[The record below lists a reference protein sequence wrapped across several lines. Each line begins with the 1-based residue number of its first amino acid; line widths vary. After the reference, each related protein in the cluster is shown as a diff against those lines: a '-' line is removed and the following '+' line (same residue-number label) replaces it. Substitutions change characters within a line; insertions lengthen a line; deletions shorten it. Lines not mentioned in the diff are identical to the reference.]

1 MSSVAQ
7 TRSTR
12 REPGHD
18 EAKSEPAPA
27 RSFEEPT
34 LRDKLVSAGLWG
46 AGLSWMVP
54 NLVAQTAIFNLVPAD
69 RVNFLG
75 RLYCT
80 GQIALTG
87 SRWRAVVHP
96 GVDPERPY
104 IFAQNHTNHFDH
116 VMLYNA
122 TPHFKQG
129 LELESHFRYPV
140 YGWYMKARGTIP
152 VKKGKRG
159 QTGELLE
166 RMRREIDAGHSI
178 LAFPEGTRTRT
189 GRVRPFRK
197 GIFYLA
203 RDLGVPIVPVAVTG
217 SFDMMRPGSSIIHP
231 GNEIT
236 VYCDEPVE
244 TAGASDDD
252 VPALAERV
260 RSAMAARV
268 DAYWDARR
276 RERG

>member
-1 MSSVAQ
+1 MSSMAQ
-7 TRSTR
+7 TRSGR
-12 REPGHD
+12 GDPHAAAADEPV
-18 EAKSEPAPA
+18 PA

-34 LRDKLVSAGLWG
+34 PKDKLVSAGLWA

-54 NLVAQTAIFNLVPAD
+54 NLVAQTALFQVVPAH

-87 SRWRAVVHP
+87 NRWRAEVHP
-96 GVDPERPY
+96 DVDPDRPY

-116 VMLYNA
+116 VLLYNA

-152 VKKGKRG
+152 VRKGERG
-159 QTGELLE
+159 QTGDLLA
-166 RMRREIDAGHSI
+166 RMRREIDEGRSI

-189 GRVRPFRK
+189 GRVGPFRK

-203 RDLGVPIVPVAVTG
+203 RDLGVPVVPVAVTG
-217 SFDMMRPGSSIIHP
+217 AFDMMRPGSLVIRP
-231 GNEIT
+231 GNQIT
-236 VYCDEPVE
+236 VHCEKPVE
-244 TAGASDDD
+244 MAGASDAE
-252 VPALAERV
+252 VPVLAERV
-260 RSAMAARV
+260 RAAMAARV
-268 DAYWDARR
+268 DAYWEARR